1 MVQWTIAA
9 INEAIERDLEGFV
22 AASEDNYT
30 DQVMAVAMQIR
41 NVRHE
46 RPFILVS
53 GPSGSGKTTT
63 ALRIETLLDDWDC
76 ETATVSLDNYFL
88 PHNAGTLP
96 LDENGDPDY
105 EAPDRLDIEL
115 LQKHLKAIYRCE
127 PVEVPR
133 FDFATQSRLPGDLL
147 KRKPGELLL
156 IEGIHTLN
164 PHVMGDC
171 LDYATDVYVSVEDEI
186 VMKSG
191 AIVTPAKLRLMRRLV
206 RDRLFRGSDVAN
218 TLDRYLSVSRG
229 ERRHITPF
237 SLNADES
244 INTFLPYEFAVYS
257 GLLRDVVDKLPEDLA
272 ELVREISPV
281 QAGVSPIDSLVRE
294 VCGGRRTKKLKERP
308 QGQPPAVAQERGK
321 GKAGRHLLP
330 PCARCKK
337 TLMTPPSLRGA
348 LAKPPFRKFLGACGA

>member
-1 MVQWTIAA
+1 MVQWTVTA
-9 INEAIERDLEGFV
+9 INEAIEKDLKGFA

-41 NVRHE
+41 NVREE

-88 PHNAGTLP
+88 PHDAGELP

-105 EAPDRLDIEL
+105 ESPDRLDIEL

-133 FDFATQSRLPGDLL
+133 FDFATQSRLPGDIL
-147 KRKPGELLL
+147 KRRRGELLL

-171 LDYATDVYVSVEDEI
+171 LDYATDIYVSVEDEI
-186 VMKSG
+186 VTKSG
-191 AIVTPAKLRLMRRLV
+191 AVVTPAKLRLMRRLV
-206 RDRLFRGSDVAN
+206 RDRLFRGSDVDN
-218 TLDRYLSVSRG
+218 TLERYLSVSRG
-229 ERRHITPF
+229 ERSHITPF
-237 SLNADES
+237 SLNAEER
-244 INTFLPYEFAVYS
+244 INTFLPYEFAVYG
-257 GLLRDVVDKLPEDLA
+257 GLLRDVVEKLPEDIA

-281 QAGVSPIDSLVRE
+281 PASVSPIDSLVRE
-294 VCGGRRTKKLKERP
+294 VCGGSIYEY
-308 QGQPPAVAQERGK
+308 
-321 GKAGRHLLP
+321 
-330 PCARCKK
+330 
-337 TLMTPPSLRGA
+337 
-348 LAKPPFRKFLGACGA
+348 